1 MSNRTKIDESKNAS
15 EFIIKHSDVFNVI
28 RMMYNMGMG
37 ISVESNC
44 IYATDAENFS
54 ENFYRASR
62 ALNHNRRF
70 MKRPM
75 IQRMIREL
83 EEFHIFSFQ
92 KSF

>member
-1 MSNRTKIDESKNAS
+1 MSRTKIDESKNAS
-15 EFIIKHSDVFNVI
+15 EFIIKHAEIYNVI
-28 RMMYNMGMG
+28 YMMYNMGMG
-37 ISVESNC
+37 ISVKFNC

-75 IQRMIREL
+75 IQRMIREI
-83 EEFHIFSFQ
+83 EEFHIFNFQ